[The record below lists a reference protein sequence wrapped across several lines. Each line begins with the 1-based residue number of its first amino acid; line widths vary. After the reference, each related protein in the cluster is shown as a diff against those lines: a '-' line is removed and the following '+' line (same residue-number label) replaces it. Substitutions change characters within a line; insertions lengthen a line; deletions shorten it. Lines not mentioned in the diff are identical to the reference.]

1 MTHTVH
7 RWNRLCCI
15 HQLSGCS
22 SVCVQPTSCK
32 HVLLN
37 CLNIVWKMTDKRA
50 PPIGAFKLNPLKT
63 PDKISAKVDETTQ
76 ICDSD
81 ITNIENM
88 DKDTGGVDIK
98 PDSHMVKQT
107 PNKASVD
114 DAYSSAFD
122 GVKSVERADSGVM
135 MKMIV
140 SGPPSQVKR
149 QKILPETLLQKVT
162 DLVRQQTMNQDVS
175 IPGEMKDKLL
185 EEDANENI
193 KHTVSEKDTEEL
205 KRNSMP
211 CLNTQ
216 ENVIA
221 AQNSNQYISQPIAQ
235 SVDNKLCDS
244 EFTHTAN
251 VQYSEQTKDLRD
263 KESLTNMNETYTLA
277 DGESCVRLDSCVETG
292 DSFTNK
298 MLEKNRGT
306 KLTERIEKE
315 FEALEGVDEICG
327 PPRSDEPG
335 SAEVKKG
342 KTQMNVNETEI
353 STLGH
358 LTSDGVGDVS
368 DKTELNKEACTKCIS
383 DNEIDP
389 FGGLFPE
396 NETDSPD
403 DKKAPKDNDEIYNIA
418 PLFSGN
424 VLHLI

>member
-1 MTHTVH
+1 MIHAVH
-7 RWNRLCCI
+7 CWNRICGI
-15 HQLSGCS
+15 YQLSGCS

-32 HVLLN
+32 HLLFN
-37 CLNIVWKMTDKRA
+37 CLNNVLKMTDKRA

-63 PDKISAKVDETTQ
+63 PDEISAKGDETTQ

-81 ITNIENM
+81 ITNIETM
-88 DKDTGGVDIK
+88 DKDLGGVDIK
-98 PDSHMVKQT
+98 PVSHMVKQT
-107 PNKASVD
+107 PNKASMD
-114 DAYSSAFD
+114 DANSSAIGTA

-140 SGPPSQVKR
+140 SGPPSQIKR

-185 EEDANENI
+185 EEDANEKL
-193 KHTVSEKDTEEL
+193 KHTVSEKDTEKL
-205 KRNSMP
+205 KYNSMS

-221 AQNSNQYISQPIAQ
+221 DQNSNQYISQPIAQ
-235 SVDNKLCDS
+235 SLCDT
-244 EFTHTAN
+244 EFTHSAN
-251 VQYSEQTKDLRD
+251 VQYSEQTKDLRG
-263 KESLTNMNETYTLA
+263 KESLTNMNELA
-277 DGESCVRLDSCVETG
+277 YGKSCVRLDSCVETG
-292 DSFTNK
+292 DSLTNK
-298 MLEKNRGT
+298 TLEKNRGT

-327 PPRSDEPG
+327 PPRSDEHG
-335 SAEVKKG
+335 SAITEVEKG
-342 KTQMNVNETEI
+342 KTQINVNGTEI
-353 STLGH
+353 SPLEN
-358 LTSDGVGDVS
+358 LISNGVGDVS
-368 DKTELNKEACTKCIS
+368 DKAELNKEACTKCIS
-383 DNEIDP
+383 DNEIDI
-389 FGGLFPE
+389 FDGLFLE
-396 NETDSPD
+396 NETNSPD